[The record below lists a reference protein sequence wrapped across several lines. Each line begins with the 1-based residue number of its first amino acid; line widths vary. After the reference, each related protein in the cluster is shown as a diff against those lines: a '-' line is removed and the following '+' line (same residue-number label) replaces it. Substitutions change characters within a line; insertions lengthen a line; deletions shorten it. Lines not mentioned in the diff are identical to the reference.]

1 MPDNYDVDDIL
12 REIPNICFNDRL
24 FSKLKKL
31 LILLCKIDFGYNYHF
46 IYYKI

>member
-24 FSKLKKL
+24 FSKLK
-31 LILLCKIDFGYNYHF
+31 NY
-46 IYYKI
+46 